1 MSINKA
7 NQFETGTRA
16 SAQAKSLQKP
26 LVFWTEI
33 CILQIQL

>member
-16 SAQAKSLQKP
+16 SAQAKSLQRP
-26 LVFWTEI
+26 LVFWTQI
-33 CILQIQL
+33 SVLQIQL